1 MVAVLWPRHAL
12 LTQSCLVYNTSIL
25 SFAYQSA
32 TNSIV
37 CSTAVESG
45 YNFCLFFCVRLV
57 ICCLFV
63 WWLQSLL
70 FRVLIQ
76 RILRALCRWNCV
88 CLRFLCV
95 ATVACCCTFFIVI
108 PVSFELFELEHFDIF
123 FVSNSTWIYGVYI
136 HIVFVSDVAY
146 ILRLVLGWRRRQLLV
161 SAPFINALPNHIF
174 AEIKCYVPIT

>member
-1 MVAVLWPRHAL
+1 MLCPRHEL
-12 LTQSCLVYNTSIL
+12 ISQSCSEYNTSIL

-37 CSTAVESG
+37 CSTAVESS
-45 YNFCLFFCVRLV
+45 YNFCFFLCVRLV

-123 FVSNSTWIYGVYI
+123 FVSNSTWIYGVYF

-146 ILRLVLGWRRRQLLV
+146 ILRLVLGWRRRQLVV
-161 SAPFINALPNHIF
+161 SAPFVDAQYKHLFQIT
-174 AEIKCYVPIT
+174 KSYVPIK